1 MFVMAIS
8 GQKRKWTSSEM
19 QIASHLCSNEM
30 SFPEAQNNLNQSSNY
45 HHQVKI
51 YGLDLKGMSIE
62 NKKKRNLHSN
72 DVFVGFLYRSA
83 MGTN

>member
-62 NKKKRNLHSN
+62 HKKKKKL
-72 DVFVGFLYRSA
+72 
-83 MGTN
+83 TQQ